1 MFTGII
7 THIGTVRELVH
18 RPEAD
23 VATIVVDAP
32 GVLDGLPEGGSLAV
46 DGVCLTALHDAD
58 AEPGVFRA
66 DLMGQTLRMT
76 ALGDLAPG
84 SRVNLERCLLP
95 HQHLDGHLVQGHV
108 DGVGTVLEVADE
120 GAWHRVRVGVPAR
133 LARYLP
139 AQGAVALQGASLTI
153 TAVSSP
159 DAAEHW
165 FEVGLIPATLA
176 ATTFDGLEAG
186 RRLNVETDVMA
197 RYAERLAQIPAPRD
211 ATAPADQE
219 EPPDQAQ
226 PAEQAKPAHE
236 EERA

>member
-18 RPEAD
+18 RPEED

-46 DGVCLTALHDAD
+46 DGVCLTALHEAD
-58 AEPGVFRA
+58 SEPGVFRA

-76 ALGDLAPG
+76 ALGDLEPG

-120 GAWHRVRVGVPAR
+120 GVWRRVRVGVSAS

-139 AQGAVALQGASLTI
+139 AQGAVALQGVSLTVA
-153 TAVSSP
+153 AVSAP
-159 DAAEHW
+159 DAADHW
-165 FEVGLIPATLA
+165 FEVGLIPATLS
-176 ATTFDGLEAG
+176 ATTFGDVEAG

-197 RYAERLAQIPAPRD
+197 RYAERLAQIPAPQETTGCVPQ
-211 ATAPADQE
+211 AGAAPSS
-219 EPPDQAQ
+219 QAGSA
-226 PAEQAKPAHE
+226 PRKEA
-236 EERA
+236 RA